1 MKGAIR
7 MGEKQLPELYPGWK
21 TVRKIGA
28 GSFGTVYEIERDLFG
43 RIEKAALKCI
53 AIPQNDSDVEEM
65 YSNGYD
71 DASITA
77 HFENYLSNI
86 VREYSLMAEMKGHT
100 NVVYCDDIRYVPR
113 EGGIG
118 WDITI
123 KMELL
128 TPLIRALGADF
139 GEEQVI
145 RLGKDICRALVL
157 CQDRDIIH
165 RDIKPQ
171 NIFVSKTGDY
181 KLGDFGIAKTVERT
195 TGGTKIGTYSY
206 MAPEVYHSKPYG
218 SSADLYSLGLVMY
231 WLLNERR
238 LPFLPLPPKCPTY
251 EETETA
257 RHRRFMGEKLPA
269 PKNGCEELKKI
280 VLKACAFDPKERYA
294 SAQEM
299 LEALNG
305 LTTVQEELV
314 PAPEEPASPVRIES
328 EDDRTMGLFFTLKS
342 EPKSEPKPELKP
354 EPKPTSKIDLKIEP
368 KPELKLEPKLASKPV
383 PKPESKLEP
392 KPERKPE
399 PVTERRPQTLQQKKP
414 IWLFCAGAV
423 LLVGIVMFLCVH
435 IWSEPTCEKPA
446 ICKLCGKSSGDALG
460 HFWTDATCTDP
471 YRCTRCGYTNGEPYG
486 HLWTDGVCAICG
498 AGANGDFDEQEHLSM
513 PDREPSDA
521 TDWEKN
527 LLKFSNPSSPYV
539 YDTDILKNSVKSVR
553 FLNSLE
559 AMPDNAVDVSQG
571 GDGSVMLWAESD
583 GHYFHLYFGAN
594 GGINAKDACCKLFIQ
609 YTSLEKIDF
618 GGNFRTDE
626 VQDMSYMFSGCEQLL
641 ALNLSSFQTSEV
653 RDMREMFYH
662 CSSLETVDLSSF
674 DTRNVQYMG
683 RMFNGCEK
691 LLEVDLSSFDT
702 SNLTYRWSQDDIF
715 HNCPAGDEWM
725 HLLPKH

>member
-1 MKGAIR
+1 ME
-7 MGEKQLPELYPGWK
+7 EKQLPELYPGWK
-21 TVRKIGA
+21 TVRKLGA

-53 AIPQNDSDVEEM
+53 TIPQNDSDVEEM

-113 EGGIG
+113 EEGVG

-128 TPLIRALGADF
+128 TPLLRFLGPDF
-139 GEEQVI
+139 GEEQVV
-145 RLGKDICRALVL
+145 RLGSDICRALVL
-157 CQDRDIIH
+157 CRDRDIVH

-218 SSADLYSLGLVMY
+218 SGADIYSLGLVMY

-238 LPFLPLPPKCPTY
+238 LPFLPLPPKSPTY
-251 EETETA
+251 DETETA
-257 RHRRFMGEKLPA
+257 RHRRFIGEKLPE
-269 PKNGCEELKKI
+269 PKNGSEALKRI

-314 PAPEEPASPVRIES
+314 PAPEEPAPPVRMES

-342 EPKSEPKPELKP
+342 EPKSEPKPEPMP
-354 EPKPTSKIDLKIEP
+354 EPKPEPKIDLKIES
-368 KPELKLEPKLASKPV
+368 KPKL
-383 PKPESKLEP
+383 KLEP
-392 KPERKPE
+392 KPEPKAEPKPE
-399 PVTERRPQTLQQKKP
+399 PKPEPATERRTQTQQQKKP
-414 IWLFCAGAV
+414 IWLLCAGAV

-435 IWSEPTCEKPA
+435 IWSEPTCEEPA
-446 ICKLCGKSSGDALG
+446 TCKLCGKISGDALG

-471 YRCTRCGYTNGEPYG
+471 YRCIKCGESNGEPWG
-486 HLWTDGVCAICG
+486 HRWEDGVCSRCG
-498 AGANGDFDEQEHLSM
+498 EKSLDTVSAPVVEIKWLSSSGIDNPQCSSDGVKARIDFQDWIGSDISSAQLTITNPYGHSSSFSMDDILIEREKQSITFQPTSGLPCAVYTIILEEGGVYAEFRLTYGYYGEIYLAKHKLDWYEHRFVNKANMYYLAKSGTELLTTTDKANATVFHIEQG
-513 PDREPSDA
+513 PDISGTYFESDSSYFLRSNDGIPFTPRVYCVLGGETFLAFNNQNSYLA
-521 TDWEKN
+521 TDASGN
-527 LLKFSNPSSPYV
+527 LYV
-539 YDTDILKNSVKSVR
+539 TSTIDEECYWW
-553 FLNSLE
+553 
-559 AMPDNAVDVSQG
+559 VD
-571 GDGSVMLWAESD
+571 
-583 GHYFHLYFGAN
+583 
-594 GGINAKDACCKLFIQ
+594 
-609 YTSLEKIDF
+609 
-618 GGNFRTDE
+618 
-626 VQDMSYMFSGCEQLL
+626 
-641 ALNLSSFQTSEV
+641 
-653 RDMREMFYH
+653 
-662 CSSLETVDLSSF
+662 
-674 DTRNVQYMG
+674 
-683 RMFNGCEK
+683 
-691 LLEVDLSSFDT
+691 
-702 SNLTYRWSQDDIF
+702 
-715 HNCPAGDEWM
+715 
-725 HLLPKH
+725 